1 LSRPLL
7 LVSATGF
14 LLMLGLGVLFPVL
27 GFFTR
32 ELGLGDFEAG
42 LLIGCYAL
50 ASFIAAPFWGRFSDR
65 YGRKPA
71 ILIGLAGFSL
81 AFGLFAL
88 GTTFAELLSAR
99 VLGGVLAAAAM
110 PAVMAYAAD
119 SSDASNRSRAIGM
132 VGASF
137 GLGVVVGPALGAFV
151 AWKFGFRAPFF
162 LASGIGL
169 ASLIAVAALLP
180 ESLTPALR
188 QTADARRRELAAQ
201 GMTRWNMATGLA
213 PFLTFSF
220 LMQTSRMGLEGTIA
234 FLAAD
239 RLQGDVR
246 DVGMLLMSAGLAAA
260 AIQGGGIRVLTRR
273 YSDRSIMLCGTI
285 LAGVGVAGLAIPGG
299 WSVLVVT
306 VLVLATGSALQLPT
320 FTAEL
325 SREAEQIQGEAQ
337 GLNASAQ
344 SLGRVA
350 GPLVFTGL
358 YQATGTVIPYLLAG
372 ALVAVAVWV
381 ALSRFPAQAS
391 SASAADAA

>member
-1 LSRPLL
+1 MSRPLL

-32 ELGLGDFEAG
+32 DLGLGDFEAG
-42 LLIGCYAL
+42 MLIGSYAL
-50 ASFIAAPFWGRFSDR
+50 ASFAAAPFWGRFSDR

-88 GTTFAELLSAR
+88 GTTFVELLSAR
-99 VLGGVLAAAAM
+99 VLGGLLAAAAM

-119 SSDASNRSRAIGM
+119 SSDREGRSRAIGM

-137 GLGVVVGPALGAFV
+137 GLGVVAGPALGAFV
-151 AWKFGFRAPFF
+151 ASSFGLRAPFF

-169 ASLIAVAALLP
+169 MSLVAVAALLP

-188 QTADARRRELAAQ
+188 QAAEARRRELAAQ
-201 GMTRWNMATGLA
+201 GLSRWNMVATLA

-246 DVGMLLMSAGLAAA
+246 DVGLLLMTAGLAAA
-260 AIQGGGIRVLTRR
+260 AIQGGGIRALTRR
-273 YSDRSIMLCGTI
+273 YSDRSIMLCGAV

-299 WSVLVVT
+299 WPVLVAT

-325 SREAEQIQGEAQ
+325 SREAEEIQGEAQ

-358 YQATGTVIPYLLAG
+358 YQATGTVIPYLVAG
-372 ALVAVAVWV
+372 ALVAVALWV
-381 ALSRFPAQAS
+381 AHARLPAQRSSAS
-391 SASAADAA
+391 SADAA